1 MKLLISKM
9 AERIPD
15 RPKDWYV
22 DDDGFKETLEE
33 MADQLEDKG
42 GILSP
47 DAAQRLLELKQEIAK
62 FKQPIV
68 YNLSNS

>member
-62 FKQPIV
+62 FRKPVV
-68 YNLSNS
+68 YNTNNS

>member
-1 MKLLISKM
+1 M

-15 RPKDWYV
+15 RPKDWYL

-42 GILSP
+42 GVLSP
-47 DAAQRLLELKQEIAK
+47 DAAQRLLDLKQEIAK